1 MKRQNTY
8 RTARIRMVWIA
19 ACAVAWA
26 AAGCSQSDDVPE
38 TPAAARVPL
47 TVASA
52 GLQAGVT
59 VTKAVTAVPVG
70 RSMGLFLDNAAG
82 VTSYMPTNN
91 VRYDNGANGWSSPAP
106 IGLGAKDASV
116 CAYYPYSA
124 SVTNSKQVSLTP
136 HVPADGE
143 TPLAYATGQTVNS
156 GNATVSF
163 TLKQAYAWLALTFEQ
178 GDRADCTLKELT
190 LANSGL
196 SREYRLDI
204 TTGNKTAS
212 TAATGGKLSFAG
224 ELALPRN
231 GTVTRQVL
239 LPPADALPGGLKVS
253 VKVSTYSDDVMS
265 TTLTAL
271 TALTA
276 GYKYAVTLKV
286 TGAGLTATGVTISD
300 WSEATVNNGGSGFIP
315 ES

>member
-8 RTARIRMVWIA
+8 RTARIRMAWIA

-26 AAGCSQSDDVPE
+26 AGGCSQSDDVPE
-38 TPAAARVPL
+38 MPAAVRVPL

-52 GLQAGVT
+52 SLQAGVT

-70 RSMGLFLDNAAG
+70 QSMGLFLDNAAG

-91 VRYDNGANGWSSPAP
+91 VRYDNGDTGWSSSAP
-106 IGLGAKDASV
+106 IGLGAEDASV

-124 SVTNSKQVSLTP
+124 TVTNSKQVLLIP
-136 HVPADGE
+136 HVLAADE
-143 TPLAYATGQTVNS
+143 APLAYAPNQTVNS
-156 GNATVSF
+156 GKATINF

-178 GDRADCTLKELT
+178 GDRTDCILKELT
-190 LANSGL
+190 LVNSGL

-204 TTGNKTAS
+204 TTGNKVAS
-212 TAATGGKLSFAG
+212 TPATNGKVTLAG
-224 ELALPRN
+224 ELSLPRN
-231 GTVTRQVL
+231 GSVTGQLL
-239 LPPADALPGGLKVS
+239 LPPADALPGGVKVS
-253 VKVSTYSDDVMS
+253 VKVGAFSDDVMS
-265 TTLTAL
+265 TTLTGL

-276 GYKYAVTLKV
+276 GYKYAVTLTV
-286 TGAGLTATGVTISD
+286 TGTGLTATGVTVSD
-300 WSEATVNNGGSGFIP
+300 WSEATVNNGGTGFIP

>member
-8 RTARIRMVWIA
+8 RTVRIRTAWIA
-19 ACAVAWA
+19 ACAIAWA

-38 TPAAARVPL
+38 TPAARVPL

-52 GLQAGVT
+52 GLQTGVT
-59 VTKAVTAVPVG
+59 VTKAATPLGAG
-70 RSMGLFLDNAAG
+70 QTIGLFLTNAPG
-82 VTSYMPTNN
+82 VSAYTPANN
-91 VRYDNGANGWSSPAP
+91 VRYDNGDTGWSSPTP
-106 IGLGAKDASV
+106 LGLDAEDAQV

-124 SVTNSKQVSLTP
+124 TVTNSKQVLLTP
-136 HVPADGE
+136 HVLAADE
-143 TPLAYATGQTVNS
+143 APLAYAPNQTVNS
-156 GNATVSF
+156 GKATINF

-196 SREYRLDI
+196 NKEYRLDI

-212 TAATGGKLSFAG
+212 TPATDGKVTLAG
-224 ELALPRN
+224 ELSLPRN
-231 GTVTRQVL
+231 GTVTGQLL
-239 LPPADALPGGLKVS
+239 LPPADALPGGVKVS
-253 VKVSTYSDDVMS
+253 VKVGAFSDDVMS
-265 TTLTAL
+265 TTLTGL

-276 GYKYAVTLKV
+276 GYKYAVTLTV
-286 TGAGLTATGVTISD
+286 SGTGLTATGVTASD
-300 WSEATVNNGGSGFIP
+300 WSETTVNNGGTGFIP